1 MKLRLRLG
9 QPKDRLRSHLQ
20 SSLDDSLGRLPSHD
34 RTQLLDDLCFL
45 LRGPL
50 FLYAIAPRIRRA
62 TASSQR
68 DTTGLMTPSWLA
80 DECVKEEG
88 IDISALNMKIGWDGE
103 SWVTQLLYD
112 NISLIEG
119 REYNTKKKAGYAPSF
134 HWFCEEARFLS
145 CEFHARE
152 QLAMVAPSDAV
163 DAEPREVE
171 DHQTRAKSAG
181 KKERRVV
188 KLSIRYKMVRG
199 KPKLTK
205 KAS

>member
-1 MKLRLRLG
+1 
-9 QPKDRLRSHLQ
+9 LRS
-20 SSLDDSLGRLPSHD
+20 
-34 RTQLLDDLCFL
+34 
-45 LRGPL
+45 PL
-50 FLYAIAPRIRRA
+50 FLYAVAPRIRRG

-68 DTTGLMTPSWLA
+68 DTTGLMTPSSLA
-80 DECVKEEG
+80 DESVKEEG
-88 IDISALNMKIGWDGE
+88 IDISALNMRVGWDGE
-103 SWVTQLLYD
+103 SWATQLLYD

-119 REYNTKKKAGYAPSF
+119 REYNTTKKAGYAPSF
-134 HWFCEEARFLS
+134 QWFCEEARFLS

-171 DHQTRAKSAG
+171 GRRTRAKSAG

-199 KPKLTK
+199 KPTLTK

>member
-1 MKLRLRLG
+1 MR
-9 QPKDRLRSHLQ
+9 
-20 SSLDDSLGRLPSHD
+20 
-34 RTQLLDDLCFL
+34 
-45 LRGPL
+45 
-50 FLYAIAPRIRRA
+50 
-62 TASSQR
+62 
-68 DTTGLMTPSWLA
+68 
-80 DECVKEEG
+80 V
-88 IDISALNMKIGWDGE
+88 GWDGE
-103 SWVTQLLYD
+103 SWATQLLYD

-119 REYNTKKKAGYAPSF
+119 REYNTTKKAGYAPSF
-134 HWFCEEARFLS
+134 QWFCEEARFLS

-171 DHQTRAKSAG
+171 GRRTRAKSAG

-199 KPKLTK
+199 KPTLTK